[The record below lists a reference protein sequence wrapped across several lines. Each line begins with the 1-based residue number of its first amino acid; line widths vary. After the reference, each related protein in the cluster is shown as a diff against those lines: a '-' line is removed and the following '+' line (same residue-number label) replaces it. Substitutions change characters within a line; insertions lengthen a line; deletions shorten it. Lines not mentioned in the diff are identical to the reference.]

1 MSLLSKLQPSKASA
15 SSSSSS
21 SSTETIEII
30 VSSISSAIDGKYGKF
45 RQFVMNGQKYN
56 VDDSRVFN
64 IQIAKPNA
72 KAILTVNSY
81 VNKDGEEKTIVSGLS
96 FVLPEA
102 SGLFIM
108 R

>member
-15 SSSSSS
+15 SSSTSV
-21 SSTETIEII
+21 TETAEVI

-45 RQFVMNGQKYN
+45 RQFVMNGEKYN
-56 VDDSRVFN
+56 VDDNRVSN
-64 IQIAKPNA
+64 IQIAKPNS
-72 KAILTVNSY
+72 KAVLTINSY
-81 VNKDGEEKTIVSGLS
+81 VNKDGEEKIVVSGLS
-96 FVLPEA
+96 FVIPDA